1 MFNTYTVISILKQT
15 SQGDPTRRVPK
26 MTQNDAQTK
35 KSALTK
41 ALANE
46 KGVDR
51 PTVYKGF
58 YIFADQYV
66 KLLERSAF
74 NKINGIYP
82 ANSSDMIREALD
94 LYLDD

>member
-1 MFNTYTVISILKQT
+1 MAQNEAEPKQ
-15 SQGDPTRRVPK
+15 
-26 MTQNDAQTK
+26 
-35 KSALTK
+35 SALTK

-58 YIFADQYV
+58 YIYADQYV
-66 KLLERSAF
+66 KLLERSAY

-82 ANSSDMIREALD
+82 SNSSDMIRDALD
-94 LYLDD
+94 QYLGD

>member
-1 MFNTYTVISILKQT
+1 MGAARSSAKQ
-15 SQGDPTRRVPK
+15 
-26 MTQNDAQTK
+26 
-35 KSALTK
+35 SALTK

-58 YIFADQYV
+58 YIYADQYV

-74 NKINGIYP
+74 NKIHGIYP
-82 ANSSDMIREALD
+82 YNSSDMIRDALD
-94 LYLDD
+94 KYLSD

>member
-1 MFNTYTVISILKQT
+1 MLGTYVIIRIYKTAGGSRKKGPNMTSNEAQSKQ
-15 SQGDPTRRVPK
+15 
-26 MTQNDAQTK
+26 
-35 KSALTK
+35 SALSK

-46 KGVDR
+46 KGVER

-66 KLLERSAF
+66 KLLERSAY

-82 ANSSDMIREALD
+82 SNSSDMIREALD
-94 LYLDD
+94 QYLAE

>member
-1 MFNTYTVISILKQT
+1 MKEADVNPKQ
-15 SQGDPTRRVPK
+15 
-26 MTQNDAQTK
+26 
-35 KSALTK
+35 SALTK

-46 KGVDR
+46 KGVER

-74 NKINGIYP
+74 KKIHGIYP
-82 ANSSDMIREALD
+82 SNSSDMSRDALD
-94 LYLDD
+94 KYLAG